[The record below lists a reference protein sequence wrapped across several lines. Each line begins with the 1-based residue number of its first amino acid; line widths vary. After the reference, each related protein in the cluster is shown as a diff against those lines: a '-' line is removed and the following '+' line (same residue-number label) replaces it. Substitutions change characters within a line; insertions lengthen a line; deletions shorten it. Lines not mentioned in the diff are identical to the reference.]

1 MNKVVIIVDLGH
13 FKAYRVSKE
22 AGESAKLELIESYDS
37 LEAHGRLSEKLTDR
51 SGNFG
56 EGVGT
61 GVAATGHGEAHNM
74 ETENQKRL
82 IKLIA
87 GDINAVITTEG
98 CARWDLAAARAI
110 NSQVVE
116 NLDPVVKAKLH
127 KNITADLTK
136 TAKSEILGHF
146 E

>member
-1 MNKVVIIVDLGH
+1 MNSVVIIADLGH
-13 FKAYRVSKE
+13 FKAYRVSKV

-61 GVAATGHGEAHNM
+61 GVAATGHGEAHNI
-74 ETENQKRL
+74 ETENEKRL

-87 GDINAVITTEG
+87 GDINAVVASEG
-98 CARWDLAAARAI
+98 CARWDLAAAKAI
-110 NSQVVE
+110 NSQVLE
-116 NLDPVVKAKLH
+116 NLTTEVKAKLH
-127 KNITADLTK
+127 KNIASDLTK
-136 TAKSEILGHF
+136 TATSEILGHF

>member
-13 FKAYRVSKE
+13 FKAYRVSKA

-98 CARWDLAAARAI
+98 CARWDLAAAKGI
-110 NSQVVE
+110 NSQVLE
-116 NLDPVVKAKLH
+116 NLDPEVKTRLH
-127 KNITADLTK
+127 KNIASDLTK
-136 TAKSEILGHF
+136 TATSEILGHF